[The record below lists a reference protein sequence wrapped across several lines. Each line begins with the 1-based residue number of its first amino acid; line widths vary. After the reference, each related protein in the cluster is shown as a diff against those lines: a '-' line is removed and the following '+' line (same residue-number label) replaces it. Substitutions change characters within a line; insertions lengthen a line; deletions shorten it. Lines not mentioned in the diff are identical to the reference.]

1 MSREQTYAH
10 LLNQVS
16 LKEKKYE
23 SLRMANENK
32 SEILHQLQIEN
43 DNKKKLTSAKKDSD
57 EQTQKD
63 NSSQVEDSLE
73 LEFQTRS
80 IELEQL

>member
-1 MSREQTYAH
+1 MVNKFMSREQTYAH

-32 SEILHQLQIEN
+32 SEILH
-43 DNKKKLTSAKKDSD
+43 
-57 EQTQKD
+57 
-63 NSSQVEDSLE
+63 
-73 LEFQTRS
+73 
-80 IELEQL
+80 